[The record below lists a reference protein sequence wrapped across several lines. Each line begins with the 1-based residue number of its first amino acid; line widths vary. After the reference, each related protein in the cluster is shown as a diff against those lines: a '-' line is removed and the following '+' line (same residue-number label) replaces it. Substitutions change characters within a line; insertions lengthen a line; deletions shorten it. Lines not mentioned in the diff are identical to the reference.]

1 MTDMLVK
8 LYELPSF
15 EEEKKNLEKQG
26 FVIKRPIAPEASFV
40 SQWAAQHFS
49 ELWGNEVNVAFAK
62 QPVSCFV
69 ALKDKEIAGF
79 ACYDTTTRGFFGPTG
94 VLEKF
99 RGQGLGKVLLLVA
112 LEALWNMGYAYAII
126 GGAGPTGFYEKA
138 VGAIAI
144 PGSNPGIYRNLIK
157 KI

>member
-8 LYELPSF
+8 LYELPSYL
-15 EEEKKNLEKQG
+15 EEKKNLEKQG
-26 FVIKRPIAPEASFV
+26 FMIKRPIAPEASFV
-40 SQWAAQHFS
+40 SQWAKKHFS
-49 ELWGNEVNVAFAK
+49 ELWGNEVNVAFSK

-69 ALKDKEIAGF
+69 ALKENEIAGF

-94 VLEKF
+94 VLEKY
-99 RGQGLGKVLLLVA
+99 RGHGLGKVLLLMA

-126 GGAGPTGFYEKA
+126 GGAGPTGFYEKT
-138 VGAIAI
+138 VGAISI
-144 PGSNPGIYRNLIK
+144 PGSNPGIYKNLIK